1 MSVAGWTCKAGATR
15 YRRGFRSTVHG
26 RRNIRSAEMR
36 HEHDATPLL
45 TSNPALQGQVE
56 VFVSF
61 KFHDGEA
68 AFVGGGQH
76 VKHGAV
82 RRGEGGDLRI
92 ERTRVQ
98 PAVD

>member
-1 MSVAGWTCKAGATR
+1 V
-15 YRRGFRSTVHG
+15 
-26 RRNIRSAEMR
+26 
-36 HEHDATPLL
+36 D
-45 TSNPALQGQVE
+45 

-98 PAVD
+98 PAVDYADVGRDQRFQLTLGAQPEQGMLAGP